1 MKGILQR
8 SSRLARKSTIE
19 DVARAAGVSVS
30 AVDRVLN
37 GRGGVRPAK
46 EAAILEAARRLR
58 LDRNLSARPTR
69 LVTICALISAPA
81 NPFYASLHQAFERA
95 NRLFQNDNIQCFV
108 RHIDVL
114 APKKSA
120 AAIAAAAASHDA
132 LIVICPEEPLIAAAV
147 AQAAAAM
154 PVVTLASD
162 LPRSGRLAYVGADN
176 RAAGRLAG
184 ELMGKFLGAAGG
196 AVVVVSGLH
205 SYIGHEEREMG
216 FRAALRE
223 RYPACRLA
231 AVVETRESQARAGA
245 LVEQLF
251 ARHPEIVGIY
261 NVSTGDPEIAQVL
274 RKSSPNRHVTFIA
287 HELTPERRALLREG
301 VIDAIIDQNPDL
313 EAMTAVEA
321 IAAHFGRRLFAPMSG
336 VTPLQIFLRENS

>member
-1 MKGILQR
+1 
-8 SSRLARKSTIE
+8 
-19 DVARAAGVSVS
+19 
-30 AVDRVLN
+30 
-37 GRGGVRPAK
+37 VRPAK

-69 LVTICALISAPA
+69 LLTIGALISAPS
-81 NPFYASLHQAFERA
+81 NPFYASLCKAFERA
-95 NRLFQNDNIQCFV
+95 NRVFQGDNIQCFV

-120 AAIAAAAASHDA
+120 AAIASAAASHDA
-132 LIVICPEEPLIAAAV
+132 LIVICPEEPSITAAV
-147 AQAAAAM
+147 ARAAVAM

-162 LPRSGRLAYVGADN
+162 LPRSGRLAYVGVDN

-184 ELMGKFLGAAGG
+184 ELMGKMLGAAGG
-196 AVVVVSGLH
+196 QVVVVSGLH

-216 FRAALRE
+216 FRAVLRE
-223 RYPACRLA
+223 RYPALRLV
-231 AVVETRESQARAGA
+231 AVVETREQQARAGA

-251 ARHPEIVGIY
+251 ALHPEIAGIY
-261 NVSTGDPEIAQVL
+261 NVSTGDQEIAEIL
-274 RKSSPNRHVTFIA
+274 RKSSPNRHVTFIT
-287 HELTPERRALLREG
+287 HELTPERRSLLKKG

-321 IAAHFGRRLFAPMSG
+321 IAAHFGRRSIPPMSG
-336 VTPLQIFLRENS
+336 VTPLQIYLTENS